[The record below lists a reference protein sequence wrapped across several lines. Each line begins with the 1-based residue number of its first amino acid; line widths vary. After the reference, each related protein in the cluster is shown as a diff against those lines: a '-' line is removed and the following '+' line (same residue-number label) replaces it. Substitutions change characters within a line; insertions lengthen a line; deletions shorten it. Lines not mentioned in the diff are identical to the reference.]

1 MAMNGNLNNQ
11 KKQLESK
18 SSFRLIAPLKAI
30 IIDWFRVRYPI
41 AVFVFLCSIIGM
53 VPTRGLTLTLVR
65 LPPVSRKE
73 VDHIRDG

>member
-11 KKQLESK
+11 K
-18 SSFRLIAPLKAI
+18 SSLRPSFGLIAPLKAI

-53 VPTRGLTLTLVR
+53 VPTRGLTLTLVK
-65 LPPVSRKE
+65 LPVL
-73 VDHIRDG
+73 